1 MDGGSAWLRVGFC
14 LILPVFVLEQVE
26 SLHTLVL
33 FHAAAMEHF
42 WLFLGGVILI
52 FGYAVSSLS
61 SAKPPAKQKKRQ

>member
-1 MDGGSAWLRVGFC
+1 MRFRIVAGGNTEAGR
-14 LILPVFVLEQVE
+14 ILDTFD
-26 SLHTLVL
+26 TLL

>member
-1 MDGGSAWLRVGFC
+1 MARTASRPSSSTL
-14 LILPVFVLEQVE
+14 FVLEQVE
-26 SLHTLVL
+26 SLDTRLDTLVL

>member
-1 MDGGSAWLRVGFC
+1 MARTASTSRPSSSTL
-14 LILPVFVLEQVE
+14 FVLEQVE
-26 SLHTLVL
+26 SLDTLVL

>member
-1 MDGGSAWLRVGFC
+1 M
-14 LILPVFVLEQVE
+14 
-26 SLHTLVL
+26 L
-33 FHAAAMEHF
+33 FHAAMEHF